1 MGKRQAYAE
10 HLASIEDWGTYL
22 KAESG
27 LPGPRGNLELA
38 AAFVDIAPRS
48 LILKYAALEA
58 EEAPENSPMGFLA
71 FCGVYG
77 LGRLI
82 AEGETNQLAILRER
96 AHDSRWRI
104 REAVAMAL
112 QRLGD
117 ADVDALLAAVEDW
130 ARDPLERRAA
140 IAGLCEPRV
149 LKAMA
154 SLEPVFQ
161 HLDEATRWLK
171 GQTCRLDEA
180 GKVLRKGLAYAWSVA
195 VCVQPKEGKAAMD
208 AWLPDPMPHVRWVM
222 KQNLKKKRLIRID
235 PGWVAGW
242 ESTWLEEAPSPND

>member
-1 MGKRQAYAE
+1 MGKRQAYAD
-10 HLASIEDWGTYL
+10 HLVSIEDWDAYL

-38 AAFVDIAPRS
+38 AAFVDAAPRS
-48 LILKYAALEA
+48 LILEYAALEV

-71 FCGVYG
+71 FCGVFG

-82 AEGETNQLAILRER
+82 AEGETNQLEILRQR

-117 ADVDALLAAVEDW
+117 ADVDALLAAVEEW
-130 ARDPLERRAA
+130 GLDPLERRAA

-149 LKAMA
+149 LKTMA
-154 SLEPVFQ
+154 SLKPVFH

-171 GQTCRLDEA
+171 GRTGRLDEG

-195 VCVQPKEGKAAMD
+195 VCAQPEEGKAAME
-208 AWLPDPMPHVRWVM
+208 AWLSDPMPQVRWVM
-222 KQNLKKKRLIRID
+222 KQNLGKARLIRLD
-235 PGWVAGW
+235 PSWVAHW
-242 ESTWLEEAPSPND
+242 ESVWLEEESSPNA